1 MTTLNISLPETM
13 RAFVEEEVT
22 AGSYSTVSEY
32 IRTLIRE
39 AQDRKAREEL
49 ERKLLESLGG
59 EAREMDAGDWERLRA
74 RVRQLALETRR
85 S

>member
-13 RAFVEEEVT
+13 RSFVEEEVT

-32 IRTLIRE
+32 IRMLIRE
-39 AQDRKAREEL
+39 AQDRKTREEL